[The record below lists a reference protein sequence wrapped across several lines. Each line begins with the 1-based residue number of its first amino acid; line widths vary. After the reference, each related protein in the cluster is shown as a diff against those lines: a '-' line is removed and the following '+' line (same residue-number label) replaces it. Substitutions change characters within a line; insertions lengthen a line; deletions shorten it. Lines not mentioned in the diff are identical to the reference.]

1 MATSSP
7 QTESESNVG
16 TGLRS
21 LGSRRSAAFA
31 GCALAILAA
40 LAAGG
45 DASAGEDQDSEDFF
59 GGYTHRVEGVTVGV
73 GDAAASNTA
82 SQIIN
87 PWPAYS
93 RDRAIRSESSR
104 MIGAIRRYQ
113 ANTGGKFLNA
123 PIIPQS
129 RDGAEDGAPGDTT
142 AKPDGGTAP
151 SSDVSAGE

>member
-1 MATSSP
+1 
-7 QTESESNVG
+7 
-16 TGLRS
+16 L
-21 LGSRRSAAFA
+21 
-31 GCALAILAA
+31 LAA
-40 LAAGG
+40 LTAGE
-45 DASAGEDQDSEDFF
+45 ASAGEDQDFEDFF

-104 MIGAIRRYQ
+104 MIGAIRRYK

-129 RDGAEDGAPGDTT
+129 RDGAEDGAPGGDTT
-142 AKPDGGTAP
+142 AKPDGGAAP
-151 SSDVSAGE
+151 SSDVSGGE

>member
-16 TGLRS
+16 TDLRS
-21 LGSRRSAAFA
+21 LGSRHRAAFA
-31 GCALAILAA
+31 GCALAVLAA
-40 LAAGG
+40 LAAGE
-45 DASAGEDQDSEDFF
+45 AAAGEDQDFEDFF

-73 GDAAASNTA
+73 GDAAASNAA

-129 RDGAEDGAPGDTT
+129 RDGAEDGPPGDTP
-142 AKPDGGTAP
+142 AKPNGGAAP
-151 SSDVSAGE
+151 SSDVSGGE

>member
-7 QTESESNVG
+7 QTESERSVR
-16 TGLRS
+16 TGLQS
-21 LGSRRSAAFA
+21 LGARRRAGFA
-31 GCALAILAA
+31 GWALAA
-40 LAAGG
+40 LAVLAAGG
-45 DASAGEDQDSEDFF
+45 AAAGEDQDSEDFF

-82 SQIIN
+82 SQVIN

-113 ANTGGKFLNA
+113 VNTGGKFVNA
-123 PIIPQS
+123 PVMPQS
-129 RDGAEDGAPGDTT
+129 RDGAGDGAEGDRA
-142 AKPDGGTAP
+142 AKPGGGSAP
-151 SSDVSAGE
+151 SPDVSAGE

>member
-1 MATSSP
+1 MATSSL
-7 QTESESNVG
+7 QTENEGNVR
-16 TGLRS
+16 TELRS
-21 LGSRRSAAFA
+21 LGSRRRAAFA
-31 GCALAILAA
+31 GCALALFAA
-40 LAAGG
+40 LTAGEV
-45 DASAGEDQDSEDFF
+45 SAGEDQDFEDFF

-73 GDAAASNTA
+73 GDAAASNAA

-113 ANTGGKFLNA
+113 ANTGGKFVNA
-123 PIIPQS
+123 PIVPQS
-129 RDGAEDGAPGDTT
+129 REAGDGAPDDTA
-142 AKPDGGTAP
+142 AKPDGGIAP

>member
-7 QTESESNVG
+7 QTESESSVKA
-16 TGLRS
+16 GLLLLSSHHR
-21 LGSRRSAAFA
+21 AVFA
-31 GCALAILAA
+31 GWALTLLAA
-40 LAAGG
+40 LAAGE
-45 DASAGEDQDSEDFF
+45 ASAGEDQDFEDFF

-73 GDAAASNTA
+73 GDAAASNAA

-113 ANTGGKFLNA
+113 ANTGGKFVNA
-123 PIIPQS
+123 PVMPQS
-129 RDGAEDGAPGDTT
+129 RDGAEDGAEGDTA
-142 AKPDGGTAP
+142 AKPGGGSAP
-151 SSDVSAGE
+151 SPDVSAGE

>member
-21 LGSRRSAAFA
+21 LGSRRRATFA
-31 GCALAILAA
+31 GCALAVLAA

-45 DASAGEDQDSEDFF
+45 AAAGEDQDFEDFF
-59 GGYTHRVEGVTVGV
+59 GGYTHRVEGVTVGA

-113 ANTGGKFLNA
+113 ANTGGKFVNA
-123 PIIPQS
+123 PIMPQS
-129 RDGAEDGAPGDTT
+129 RDGAENGGEGDMA
-142 AKPDGGTAP
+142 AKPGGGSAP
-151 SSDVSAGE
+151 SPDVSAGE

>member
-16 TGLRS
+16 TELLS
-21 LGSRRSAAFA
+21 LGSRRRAAFA

-40 LAAGG
+40 LAAG
-45 DASAGEDQDSEDFF
+45 DASAGEDQDFEDFF

-73 GDAAASNTA
+73 GDAAASNA
-82 SQIIN
+82 AGQIIN

-113 ANTGGKFLNA
+113 ANTGGKFVNA
-123 PIIPQS
+123 PIVPQS

>member
-7 QTESESNVG
+7 QTESESNVR
-16 TGLRS
+16 TDLWS
-21 LGSRRSAAFA
+21 LSSRHRATFA
-31 GCALAILAA
+31 GWALAFLAA

-45 DASAGEDQDSEDFF
+45 ASAGEDQDFEDFF

-73 GDAAASNTA
+73 GDAAASNAA

-129 RDGAEDGAPGDTT
+129 REAAEDRAPGDTT